1 MKTWKQMT
9 VAALLLTGGVA
20 LAQQPPVSERVA
32 ALKASLE
39 GSQTAL
45 REYEWIETT
54 IVSLKGDEK
63 SRQQQRCY
71 YGADGGL
78 QKMEVSRSPEPDKKR
93 GLRGRIA
100 ERKKEELT
108 DYMKDAVSLVKTYV
122 PPNPAKLQAI
132 TAAGQTSIDIL
143 EPGKRARL
151 NFRDYDRPGDNL
163 GVEIDLVG
171 NLPLALT
178 VSTHL
183 DDPKEAVTLTVQM
196 GRLEDG
202 TLYASAITLN
212 AAAKNVTVA
221 VQNSGYRKTK

>member
-1 MKTWKQMT
+1 MT